1 MHQNAGI
8 RQVLTSAFADNDLE
22 LTFRKVC
29 TADQTGEVEFLD
41 VNHWITAEDDFGFVT
56 KNFVKRTA
64 EERQFINGKSHQPK
78 VV

>member
-1 MHQNAGI
+1 VCKVKQNFSVVIDDIILIMHQNAGI

-41 VNHWITAEDDFGFVT
+41 VNH
-56 KNFVKRTA
+56 
-64 EERQFINGKSHQPK
+64 
-78 VV
+78 